1 MIFSNVTSVRSY
13 FMSFISMVCIFETER
28 FMLQLHRNGCGPDR
42 ETCDEVLR
50 KAGMMAE
57 AVEEDWSS

>member
-1 MIFSNVTSVRSY
+1 MIFSNVTSVRSP

-28 FMLQLHRNGCGPDR
+28 FMLQLLRNGCGPDR